1 MAKSCNRLAQPLPV
15 FVEIKPAA
23 GGWWQLNWV
32 VRQDENRS
40 DSLEIPM
47 TAVGPNAQP
56 LYSATEAV
64 TLPREAAATGSSTAR
79 ETVGVSGYQILE
91 EIGRGGMGV
100 VYKA

>member
-1 MAKSCNRLAQPLPV
+1 VDERR
-15 FVEIKPAA
+15 
-23 GGWWQLNWV
+23 QLNWV

-64 TLPREAAATGSSTAR
+64 TLPPEAVATGSSTAR
-79 ETVGVSGYQILE
+79 ETLCPFFDLGLE
-91 EIGRGGMGV
+91 LLGELREV
-100 VYKA
+100 LSS